1 MLVVES
7 AAASC
12 GIPNDSLE
20 EFFESKF
27 FMLHVMSK
35 SGWQAIWTVQNI
47 KFASKFIRIQA
58 FHNAISRSCVLRNAS
73 RRRQRWWIIPMQAHG
88 DRPTG
93 LLPRKARATRRKKWR
108 ESKRKKDVGS
118 SCLYLRVPPQV
129 AASYVRPCLNDLGI
143 CDRLT
148 SWLVSWRSH
157 SNDCTSGSP
166 TGAFQRHDHED
177 LQQTTTAKA
186 LMEWKTVI
194 YICVEIYT
202 HPRISQSDFPVMN
215 FVAPQDKST
224 RMKNYNF
231 AKTYHLC

>member
-129 AASYVRPCLNDLGI
+129 AASQTIDYVYIWLDYKWKQLQLLWIAAADSLSDYSLHGRYFCVDL
-143 CDRLT
+143 
-148 SWLVSWRSH
+148 
-157 SNDCTSGSP
+157 
-166 TGAFQRHDHED
+166 
-177 LQQTTTAKA
+177 
-186 LMEWKTVI
+186 
-194 YICVEIYT
+194 YT